1 MSHAQDTQAKERHS
15 QKELIAMFSGFR
27 YGYGLWFLLPVLLV
41 VLLFG
46 KFFWIVI
53 PLLFIGLCLLPRF
66 GFRNRWMPAA
76 DSAYQPATPAQ
87 LSALDILTQR
97 YARGEIDAV
106 TYEQMRERLSNAD
119 RPRE

>member
-1 MSHAQDTQAKERHS
+1 
-15 QKELIAMFSGFR
+15 MFLGLR

-41 VLLFG
+41 LLFFG

-53 PLLFIGLCLLPRF
+53 PVLFIGLCLLPWF
-66 GFRNRWMPAA
+66 AFRNRWMPASQYA
-76 DSAYQPATPAQ
+76 SYRGTPPTQPSA
-87 LSALDILTQR
+87 SDILDRR
-97 YARGEIDAV
+97 YARGEIDAA

>member
-1 MSHAQDTQAKERHS
+1 
-15 QKELIAMFSGFR
+15 MFAGFR

-41 VLLFG
+41 LLLFG

-66 GFRNRWMPAA
+66 GFRNRGMAA
-76 DSAYQPATPAQ
+76 YDYAYQPGTPAQ
-87 LSALDILTQR
+87 PSALDILNQR
-97 YARGEIDAV
+97 YARGEIDAL
-106 TYEQMRERLSNAD
+106 TYDQMRERLSNAE

>member
-1 MSHAQDTQAKERHS
+1 M
-15 QKELIAMFSGFR
+15 
-27 YGYGLWFLLPVLLV
+27 
-41 VLLFG
+41 LLFG

-76 DSAYQPATPAQ
+76 DYAYQPATPAQ
-87 LSALDILTQR
+87 LSALDILHQR
-97 YARGEIDAV
+97 YARGEIDAL

>member
-1 MSHAQDTQAKERHS
+1 MIT
-15 QKELIAMFSGFR
+15 MFSGLR
-27 YGYGLWFLLPVLLV
+27 YGYGLWFLLPILLV
-41 VLLFG
+41 LLLFG

-53 PLLFIGLCLLPRF
+53 PLLFIGLCLLPRLR
-66 GFRNRWMPAA
+66 FRNRWMPAYNY
-76 DSAYQPATPAQ
+76 AYQPGTSAQ
-87 LSALDILTQR
+87 PSALDILNQR

>member
-1 MSHAQDTQAKERHS
+1 MIT
-15 QKELIAMFSGFR
+15 MFLGLR

-41 VLLFG
+41 LVLFG
-46 KFFWIVI
+46 HFFWIVI

-66 GFRNRWMPAA
+66 GFRHRGMPAY
-76 DSAYQPATPAQ
+76 AYQPGTPAQ
-87 LSALDILTQR
+87 PSALDILHQR
-97 YARGEIDAV
+97 YARGEIDAL